1 MFKLYRKYL
10 KYYKKEVILGPL
22 FKLLEAVFELFVPL
36 VIASMI
42 NKGFMQSDFN
52 YCLRMFIILIV
63 LAITGLTST
72 LICQYFASKASQG
85 FGTRLRNDVYTK
97 ATLLNKENFDYFK
110 VPRLASIINNDI
122 KNLEY
127 SVAMLIRL
135 VIRAPFIVIGSV
147 IMSFIVNVYFGLIVL
162 ISSVILLSV
171 ILFIMLRTIP
181 YNKSSLKELDNVSML
196 FKEDIGGSYL
206 IRTNAS
212 YKIHQDK
219 TDKALDKLYTK
230 NKSVSFLQA
239 ILSPSSILIINITM
253 AIGVVISYFLIENNS
268 ILPGDILALISYLNQ
283 ILIASQVVCNLIIT
297 FGKAISSASRVNE
310 LLDYNNIIN
319 FNKEEV
325 LNDNDSVIDVNNLC
339 YRFYK
344 DSDLV
349 LKNISFK
356 VKQDEFITLVGTTGS
371 GKTTLLNI
379 LANMLTKDDGSV
391 YILGKNQE
399 SYNKDDYYN
408 IISYALQKNMLI
420 NDTIYNNIIFG
431 SINDINEDYLIASC
445 VDEVINKKSDNINEQ
460 ILDRGTN
467 LSGGEKKRV
476 LLARALHRD
485 SKILLLD
492 QTLAGLDNL
501 TTKKVLNNLKNLKVT
516 TILVTDNRN
525 ILRQSDRILLLDNGE
540 LVGFDTYDNL
550 LSNNDLFKDLIGDY
564 HE

>member
-52 YCLRMFIILIV
+52 YCLRMFVILIV

-72 LICQYFASKASQG
+72 LICQYYASRASQG

-97 ATLLNKENFDYFK
+97 AINLNKENFDYFK

-135 VIRAPFIVIGSV
+135 VIRAPFIVIGSI
-147 IMSFIVNVYFGLIVL
+147 IMSFIMNINFGLIVL

-181 YNKSSLKELDNVSML
+181 YNKNSLKELDNVSML

-212 YKIHQDK
+212 YKDHQEK
-219 TDKALDKLYTK
+219 TDEALDKLYSK

-319 FNKEEV
+319 FNKEEI
-325 LNDNDSVIDVNNLC
+325 LNDNDSVIDVNNVS
-339 YRFYK
+339 YRFFK

-356 VKQDEFITLVGTTGS
+356 VNNGEFITLVGTTGS

-379 LANMLTKDDGSV
+379 LANILTKDCGNV
-391 YILGKNQE
+391 YILGINQE

-420 NDTIYNNIIFG
+420 NDTINNNIIFG
-431 SINDINEDYLIASC
+431 SNNEINEDYLKASC
-445 VDEVINKKSDNINEQ
+445 AEEVINKKSDKLGEQ

-501 TTKKVLNNLKNLKVT
+501 TTKKVLNNLKNLNVT
-516 TILVTDNRN
+516 IILVTDNRK
-525 ILRQSDRILLLDNGE
+525 ILKQSDKILLLDNGE

>member
-52 YCLRMFIILIV
+52 YCLRMFVILIV

-72 LICQYFASKASQG
+72 LICQYYASRASQG

-97 ATLLNKENFDYFK
+97 AINLNKENFDYFK

-135 VIRAPFIVIGSV
+135 VIRAPFIVIGSI
-147 IMSFIVNVYFGLIVL
+147 IMSFIMNINFGLIVL

-181 YNKSSLKELDNVSML
+181 YNKNSLKELDNVSML

-212 YKIHQDK
+212 YKDHQEK
-219 TDKALDKLYTK
+219 TDEALDKLYSK

-319 FNKEEV
+319 FNKEEI
-325 LNDNDSVIDVNNLC
+325 LNDNDSVIDVNNVS
-339 YRFYK
+339 YRFFK

-356 VKQDEFITLVGTTGS
+356 VNNGEFITLVGTTGS

-379 LANMLTKDDGSV
+379 LANVLTKDCGSV

-408 IISYALQKNMLI
+408 NISYALQKNMLI
-420 NDTIYNNIIFG
+420 NDTINNNIIFG
-431 SINDINEDYLIASC
+431 SNNEINEDYLKASC
-445 VDEVINKKSDNINEQ
+445 AEEVINKKSDKLGEQ

-501 TTKKVLNNLKNLKVT
+501 TTKKVLNNLKNLNVT
-516 TILVTDNRN
+516 IILVTDNLK
-525 ILRQSDRILLLDNGE
+525 ILKQSDKILLLDNGE